1 MCRKKTLEVLEKAYW
16 LFLDSIVYVILWL
29 LFILLILGVLIRTM
43 IDRFIY
49 SFFGALDTWSSWIDK
64 LFAPRCKCKKNKQ
77 RRQI

>member
-1 MCRKKTLEVLEKAYW
+1 MLEKAYW
-16 LFLDSIVYVILWL
+16 LFLDAIVYVILWL

-49 SFFGALDTWSSWIDK
+49 SFFGALDTWFSWIDK